1 MAVDVKPVQFPGQAQ
16 DAGASDLSDPVVRL
30 LQGLSLLGSK
40 DELTGASSLGAV
52 FSGPPQSVAI
62 LEAGATAVTK
72 WWSAALGTG
81 ITATGVVAAVK
92 GSVFSG
98 KPLDWGHIALIGE
111 AALVIAAMSL
121 AVAIIVGSDIR
132 GRATGAAAQIRARAD
147 VATAFLALAR
157 PVANGSV
164 PGTGPVH
171 LESTAPDQLR
181 SALLAVA
188 ARQYDLKVMVSGHP
202 TYQSVTGV
210 RFDRAEQLQLRVGD
224 DWVSTSRVEEFTTV

>member
-16 DAGASDLSDPVVRL
+16 DAKASDLSDPVVRL
-30 LQGLSLLGSK
+30 LQGLSLLGNK
-40 DELTGASSLGAV
+40 DELTGASSLSAV

-92 GSVFSG
+92 GSVFSST
-98 KPLDWGHIALIGE
+98 PHIALIGE

-121 AVAIIVGSDIR
+121 AIAIIVGSDIR

-164 PGTGPVH
+164 ADTGPGA
-171 LESTAPDQLR
+171 LESTALDQLR

-188 ARQYDLKVMVSGHP
+188 ARQDDLKVMVSGHP

-224 DWVSTSRVEEFTTV
+224 DWVSTSRVEAFTTV